1 MGNLIIGII
10 LGAIF
15 SPILI
20 RLAKLGIEA
29 VSKNVKHLEEKHG
42 DEEQ

>member
-1 MGNLIIGII
+1 MGSFILGVV

-20 RLAKLGIEA
+20 RLGQLGYKAI
-29 VSKNVKHLEEKHG
+29 SKNVDHLEEKHG
-42 DEEQ
+42 DK

>member
-1 MGNLIIGII
+1 MDFILGVV

-20 RLAKLGIEA
+20 RLGTLGYKKI
-29 VSKNVKHLEEKHG
+29 SKNVEHLEEKHG
-42 DEEQ
+42 DK

>member
-1 MGNLIIGII
+1 MGNLILGIV

-20 RLAKLGIEA
+20 RLAKLGYNA
-29 VSKNVKHLEEKHG
+29 LSKNVSHLEDKHG
-42 DEEQ
+42 D

>member
-1 MGNLIIGII
+1 MNFIIGII

-20 RLAKLGIEA
+20 KLVKIGYGYLNNKVNKLG
-29 VSKNVKHLEEKHG
+29 KY
-42 DEEQ
+42 

>member
-1 MGNLIIGII
+1 MDFVLGVV

-20 RLAKLGIEA
+20 RLGQLGYRAI
-29 VSKNVKHLEEKHG
+29 SKNVSHLEKKH
-42 DEEQ
+42 

>member
-1 MGNLIIGII
+1 MGFVLGVV

-20 RLAKLGIEA
+20 RLAQLGYKSI
-29 VSKNVKHLEEKHG
+29 SKNVEHLEEKHG
-42 DEEQ
+42 E

>member
-1 MGNLIIGII
+1 MDFILGIV

-20 RLAKLGIEA
+20 RLGKLGYNAI
-29 VSKNVKHLEEKHG
+29 SKNVNHLEDKHG
-42 DEEQ
+42 DK